1 MLKRIPPHAGDICG
15 HCPNP
20 DVVSTLKI
28 HFGKPAWEWECPY
41 AEELH
46 VLGEGIEIV
55 CSKLDGSCCV
65 DNNKDYFVVSPNIYP
80 LRSFLEATKKYL
92 GIKS

>member
-1 MLKRIPPHAGDICG
+1 MPKRIPPHAGDISDK
-15 HCPNP
+15 CPNP
-20 DVVSTLKI
+20 HVVATLKT
-28 HFGKPAWEWECPY
+28 HFGKPAWELECPY

-46 VLGEGIEIV
+46 VLGEGIEIL
-55 CSKLDGSCCV
+55 CSQLDGSCCV
-65 DNNKDYFVVSPNIYP
+65 DDNNNYFVVSPKIYP

>member
-1 MLKRIPPHAGDICG
+1 MPSQNPPHAGEICTK
-15 HCPNP
+15 CPNP
-20 DVVSTLKI
+20 GVVATRKI
-28 HFGKPAWEWECPY
+28 HFGKPAWELECPY

-55 CSKLDGSCCV
+55 CSRLDGSCCV
-65 DNNKDYFVVSPNIYP
+65 DDNKDYFVVSPKIYP

-92 GIKS
+92 GITS